1 MHHTEQRTYPSALF
15 VVRAQK
21 SIFEHYIDMNLV
33 LPSIEYQQSYHSY
46 INELGSEERYPFVLD
61 FDYQDF
67 AAYLAKI
74 RGFSEGINLPC
85 GYVPSSTFWLIHHN
99 EIVGVTNLRHYLND
113 QIKHCGG
120 HIGLS
125 IRPSKRGAGL
135 GILLMKL
142 SIEKLHSMGNNL
154 LHIHCYA
161 SNLASKRAIISNGG
175 AFDSAIKSDSHIV
188 NRYIID
194 LT

>member
-1 MHHTEQRTYPSALF
+1 
-15 VVRAQK
+15 
-21 SIFEHYIDMNLV
+21 MNLV
-33 LPSIEYQQSYHSY
+33 LPSIEYQYSYHSY
-46 INELGSEERYPFVLD
+46 INELGNEERYPFVLD

-67 AAYLAKI
+67 DTYLTKVKD
-74 RGFSEGINLPC
+74 FSQGINLPN

-125 IRPSKRGAGL
+125 IRPSKRGTGL
-135 GILLMKL
+135 GILLMKR
-142 SIEKLHSMGNNL
+142 SIEKLHSMGNNP
-154 LHIHCYA
+154 LHIHCYED
-161 SNLASKRAIISNGG
+161 NLASERAIVSNGG
-175 AFDSAIKSDSHIV
+175 VFDSAIQSGSQVVK
-188 NRYIID
+188 RFIID